1 MSIIIHEP
9 SSFAHFARLLGNYSC
24 LYTRCFRDIHS
35 VNLNSIQ
42 FRQPAAATTEEQQQQ
57 PAALSGARM
66 FVAAL
71 QVRPTQTASSCC
83 LLSPCLSRA
92 WHTIVFHR
100 YESSTRVSIR
110 FLQWAHGQN
119 QQLESDAMS
128 GGAAAAGAAAAVVV
142 ERAGA
147 TFCETQQQQQQR
159 HEHAVSELSS

>member
-1 MSIIIHEP
+1 MANLLLRLLTS
-9 SSFAHFARLLGNYSC
+9 HFARLLGNYSC

-92 WHTIVFHR
+92 CLGKPSFFIATKAQLAYQSGFCSGHTVKINSSSRTRRLAVQLQR
-100 YESSTRVSIR
+100 GRQRLSSSSVPAPPSARRSSSSSGMSTRS
-110 FLQWAHGQN
+110 Q
-119 QQLESDAMS
+119 S
-128 GGAAAAGAAAAVVV
+128 
-142 ERAGA
+142 
-147 TFCETQQQQQQR
+147 
-159 HEHAVSELSS
+159 

>member
-1 MSIIIHEP
+1 MANLLLRLLTS
-9 SSFAHFARLLGNYSC
+9 HFARLLGNYSC

-71 QVRPTQTASSCC
+71 QVRPTKTASSCC

-92 WHTIVFHR
+92 CLGKPSFFIATKAQLA
-100 YESSTRVSIR
+100 SIR

-119 QQLESDAMS
+119 QQLESDAAS

-147 TFCETQQQQQQR
+147 TFCETQQQQQR